1 MVAKPATACVSRTQ
15 KRTIYLPS
23 TVDDA
28 VYSTLQRSIADSM
41 DEDLVVDVSFLGGME
56 SQLVALLRSAMSAFN
71 ADHHNL
77 TVVRSN
83 GGAVSPVAIA
93 ELELA
98 AAR

>member
-1 MVAKPATACVSRTQ
+1 MVAKPATVCAPRRR

-23 TVDDA
+23 TVDEA

-56 SQLVALLRSAMSAFN
+56 SQLIALLRSAMSALN
-71 ADHHNL
+71 ADRRNL
-77 TVVRSN
+77 TVVRSS
-83 GGAVSPVAIA
+83 GGVISPVAMA